1 MTPDFVDV
9 WKHRFTPSDYEYVL
23 SFVEKIEDG
32 RLNNDILVFVG
43 VEAGALLQDIR
54 EYYLADSCKKVV
66 IVDLTN
72 TEDRDEL
79 FNFMRNVQY
88 NQTIFAAI
96 GRITAEL
103 FEISQHIKLIL
114 I

>member
-1 MTPDFVDV
+1 MTPGFVDV

-23 SFVEKIEDG
+23 SFVANIEDG
-32 RLNNDILVFVG
+32 RINNDILVFVG
-43 VEAGALLQDIR
+43 VEAGALLHDIR
-54 EYYLADSCKKVV
+54 LYYFESCKKVV

-72 TEDRDEL
+72 TDDRDEL

-88 NQTIFAAI
+88 KQTIYAAI
-96 GRITAEL
+96 CRITTLL
-103 FEISQHIKLIL
+103 FDVSQHIKLIL

>member
-1 MTPDFVDV
+1 MAPDFVDI

-23 SFVEKIEDG
+23 DFVEKIEGG
-32 RLNNDILVFVG
+32 RLNNDIMVFVG
-43 VEAGALLQDIR
+43 VEAGALLHDIR
-54 EYYLADSCKKVV
+54 LYYSESCKKVV

-72 TEDRDEL
+72 ADDRDEL

-88 NQTIFAAI
+88 KQTIFAAI
-96 GRITAEL
+96 GKITAEL
-103 FEISQHIKLIL
+103 IDISQHIKFIL